1 MSLRIIYGRAGS
13 GKTYY
18 CLNEIK
24 DRITSGATYPLVLL
38 VPEQYTFQA
47 ERDLIKILNTGGI
60 LGNEVLSFRRLAYR
74 VFNEVGGI
82 TLPHLHSAGK
92 SIIIYK
98 ILSKAKNDLR
108 IFTKAADSQG
118 FVATISNL
126 LTEFKRYNL
135 TPEDLKQTAA
145 KLADDDLLKDKL
157 EELGYI
163 YTEYEKNI
171 EEKYR
176 DADDDLTLAA
186 RKLEDTDFLTGA
198 EIWVDG
204 FAGFTPQEY
213 KVLAQLLPRVKRL
226 NVCLCTDSLEQAG
239 FFDETDVF
247 APVKRAFG
255 RLRAISEELG
265 IKMEPAVNLNGDALP
280 RFQNSEELSHLE
292 RHFYAYPYKAFSEQ
306 TKTISLYSAL
316 NIFTEI
322 ESVARDIIRLVRDEG
337 LRYRDIAV
345 VTRDLCSYE
354 SLIQVIFDE
363 YEIPYF
369 LDRKMEI
376 IKHPL
381 VRLILAMLDIFNH
394 NWTYEAVFSYLK
406 TGLTGI
412 KAQSIDLLENY
423 VLACG
428 IRGNIWVKNEP
439 WTMDPDFLPD
449 EKNKE
454 SLEQRLKII
463 NEIRYQVTAPLLEFR
478 RQTKGRQKAA
488 DFCAALYDFLCSINI
503 PERIEEQIQH
513 FKANG
518 QLALAN
524 EYSQVWNI
532 VMEVLDQ
539 VVEVMGEDKSSL
551 EKFSDIFEIAFAE
564 YQVGFIPAS
573 LDQVLVG
580 SVERSKSHEIQALY
594 ILGVNDGVFP
604 SAAFEEGILSDR
616 ERLELRANGLELAQ
630 DTRTQAFDEQYLV
643 YQSLTTPAKYLH
655 LSWPIADQE
664 GRSKRP
670 SIIISRLRK
679 IFPKIAETSD
689 IQETGPDE
697 ELQKLAAKY
706 PAFREMVGALRA
718 KADGKTISPLWESVY
733 LWFQQQP
740 NWQER
745 CAGIS
750 SAFAYKNIAEP
761 VSKEKITSLF
771 GSPVYASVSRLERYN
786 SCPFSFYIQ
795 YGLAAKERKI
805 YRLTPPDVG
814 TFLHAVLERFSQLVA
829 DQNLSWRQLDRD
841 WCAEQVTSIV
851 DDMLE
856 KMQGSGFA
864 GNRRYR
870 TLARRLQRVVTRT
883 VWLIIEHFKH
893 SSFEPVGY
901 EIGFGDGAE
910 LPAIVL
916 ELDSGEQ
923 IKLTGRIDRIDALRT
938 EEGTYLRIVDYK
950 SGSKD
955 FKLADAYY
963 GLEIQLLTYLDAL
976 AENPGLGLKGPV
988 LPGGVLYFKID
999 DPLIKMQ
1006 STPEEIEKAIMKK
1019 LKMKGLLLADVK
1031 LLKEMDKNLGRTS
1044 LIIPASLTKDEQ
1056 IGRYSS
1062 TASLEQFHL
1071 LRKYLRR
1078 LLKGIGAEIL
1088 KGNVAINPYKKK
1100 NRTACQYCNF
1110 TAICQFDPS
1119 LQENSYKILPEPKD
1133 QEIWKMLAEQIETEK
1148 GPEGE

>member
-1 MSLRIIYGRAGS
+1 MSLRIVYGRAGC
-13 GKTYY
+13 GKTFY

-24 DRITSGATYPLVLL
+24 DRITGGADHQLVLL

-74 VFNEVGGI
+74 IFNEVGGI

-98 ILSKAKNDLR
+98 ILSKAKNDLK
-108 IFTKAADSQG
+108 IFGKTADSQG

-135 TPEDLKQTAA
+135 TPDDLIQTAA
-145 KLADDDLLKDKL
+145 KLAADDLLKDKL
-157 EELGYI
+157 EEIGYI
-163 YTEYEKNI
+163 YAEYEKNI
-171 EEKYR
+171 QEKYR

-186 RKLEDTDFLTGA
+186 RKLESTDFLTGA

-204 FAGFTPQEY
+204 FDGFTPQEY
-213 KVLAQLLPRVKRL
+213 RILAELLKRVKRL
-226 NVCLCTDSLEQAG
+226 TVCLCTDSLEREG
-239 FFDETDVF
+239 LWDETDVF

-255 RLRAISEELG
+255 KLKAISEELG
-265 IKMEPAVNLNGDALP
+265 IKMEPAVNLNRNPLP
-280 RFQNSEELSHLE
+280 RLQNSEELAHLE
-292 RHFYAYPYKAFSEQ
+292 RYFYTYPFKPFGEE
-306 TKTISLYSAL
+306 TKDISLYSAL
-316 NIFTEI
+316 NAFTEV
-322 ESVARDIIRLVRDEG
+322 ESIARDIIRLVRDEG

-345 VTRDLCSYE
+345 VTRDLGSYE
-354 SLIQVIFDE
+354 SLIQVVFDE

-369 LDRKMEI
+369 LDRKMELV
-376 IKHPL
+376 KHPL
-381 VRLILAMLDIFNH
+381 VRMILAMLDIFNH
-394 NWTYEAVFSYLK
+394 NWTYEAVFGYLK

-412 KAQSIDLLENY
+412 DADSIDLLENY

-428 IRGNIWVKNEP
+428 IRGNIWTKEEP

-449 EKNKE
+449 DKNKE
-454 SLEQRLKII
+454 FLEQRLKII
-463 NEIRYQVTAPLLEFR
+463 NDIRYRVTAPLLEFR
-478 RQTKGRQKAA
+478 RQTKGRKTAA
-488 DFCAALYDFLCSINI
+488 DFCTALYDFLCTLKV
-503 PERIEEQIQH
+503 PERIERQIQQ
-513 FKANG
+513 FRTNG

-539 VVEVMGEDKSSL
+539 VVEVMGEEKSSL
-551 EKFSDIFEIAFAE
+551 EKFTEIFKIAFAE

-580 SVERSKSHEIQALY
+580 SVERSKSHQIQALF

-604 SAAFEEGILSDR
+604 SASFEEGILSDQ
-616 ERLELRANGLELAQ
+616 ERLALRANGLELAN
-630 DTRTQAFDEQYLV
+630 DTRTQAFDEQFLV
-643 YQSLTTPAKYLH
+643 YRALTTPAKYLR

-679 IFPKIAETSD
+679 IFPGIAESSD
-689 IQETGPDE
+689 IQEMGATEDW
-697 ELQKLAAKY
+697 QKLAAKH

-718 KADGKTISPLWESVY
+718 KVEGKQVSPLWENVY
-733 LWFQQQP
+733 LWFRQQP
-740 NWQER
+740 AWQER
-745 CAGIS
+745 CAGVS
-750 SAFAYKNIAEP
+750 AAFAYKNIAEP
-761 VSKEKITSLF
+761 VSKDKIASLF
-771 GSPVYASVSRLERYN
+771 GSPVYASVSRIEKYN
-786 SCPFSFYIQ
+786 SCPFSFYVQ
-795 YGLAAKERKI
+795 YGLSAKERKV

-814 TFLHAVLERFSQLVA
+814 TFLHTVLERFSQSVA
-829 DQNLSWRQLDRD
+829 GQNLSWRQLEQD
-841 WCAEQVTSIV
+841 WCAEQIANII

-864 GNRRYR
+864 GSKRYR
-870 TLARRLQRVVTRT
+870 TLAKRLQRVATRA
-883 VWLIIEHFKH
+883 VWLIIEHLKN

-901 EIGFGDGAE
+901 EVGFGDEAE

-923 IKLTGRIDRIDALRT
+923 IKLTGRVDRIDALKT
-938 EEGTYLRIVDYK
+938 EEGTYLRIIDYK

-963 GLEIQLLTYLDAL
+963 GLQIQLLTYLDAL
-976 AENPGLGLKGPV
+976 AESPGLGLEGPV

-999 DPLIKMQ
+999 DPLIKMKSSQ
-1006 STPEEIEKAIMKK
+1006 EEIEKAIMKK

-1031 LLKEMDKNLGRTS
+1031 LLKHMDKNLGRTS
-1044 LIIPASLTKDEQ
+1044 LIIPASLTKDNQ
-1056 IGRYSS
+1056 IGRNSS
-1062 TASLEQFHL
+1062 TASLEQFEL

-1078 LLKGIGAEIL
+1078 LLKGIGTEIL
-1088 KGNVAINPYKKK
+1088 KGNVAIKPYKKK
-1100 NRTACQYCNF
+1100 NKTACQYCNF
-1110 TAICQFDPS
+1110 KAVCQFDPS
-1119 LQENSYKILPEPKD
+1119 LQENSYRILAEPKD
-1133 QEIWKMLAEQIETEK
+1133 KEVWAALAEQIERAN
-1148 GPEGE
+1148 GPERE